1 MLVSSGLEN
10 RETILSKTARLDIET
25 SASFMAEAQDND
37 GAVKIFKFPFDAG
50 VPLGEITVTFELTSN
65 TTWLGLM

>member
-1 MLVSSGLEN
+1 
-10 RETILSKTARLDIET
+10 
-25 SASFMAEAQDND
+25 MAEAQDND